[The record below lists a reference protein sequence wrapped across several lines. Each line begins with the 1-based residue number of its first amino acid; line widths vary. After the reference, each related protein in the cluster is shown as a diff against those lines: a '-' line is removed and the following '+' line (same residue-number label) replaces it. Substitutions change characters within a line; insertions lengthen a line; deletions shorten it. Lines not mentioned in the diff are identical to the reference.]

1 MRALIFGK
9 TGQVAIELKKLFAD
23 EGHEVIA
30 LGRDDANLEDSVA
43 LESSVFQH
51 SADIIINAAAYT
63 NVDGAEQDRELA
75 LTVNALA
82 PFCIANAAQE
92 VGAPFIHI
100 STDYVFD
107 GSGETPWK
115 VDDTINPI
123 NHYGFSKVEGER
135 MIASTPGRNIILRTS
150 WVFSNHGR
158 NFVSTILS
166 AGTAQNNLR
175 IVGDQIGG
183 PTSAADIAKA
193 ILVIAGQEH
202 NAPGVGTQIVHFC
215 GHPFVSWA
223 EFGEAII
230 KRAGLDTSITAISS
244 AEYPTAATRP
254 KNSRLDVS
262 GLASLYGIKAP
273 EWRAALDIYFKRI
286 THNE

>member
-30 LGRDDANLEDSVA
+30 LGRDDANLEDAGA
-43 LESSVFQH
+43 LESAVFKH
-51 SADIIINAAAYT
+51 NADIIINAAAYT
-63 NVDGAEQDRELA
+63 NVDGAEQDREVV

-82 PFCIANAAQE
+82 PFWIAKAAQE
-92 VGAPFIHI
+92 VEIPFIHI

-123 NHYGFSKVEGER
+123 NHYGFSKAEGER
-135 MIASTPGRNIILRTS
+135 LIASTSGRNTILRTS
-150 WVFSNHGR
+150 WVFSNHGT
-158 NFVSTILS
+158 NFVNTILR
-166 AGTAQNNLR
+166 AGAAQSNLR
-175 IVGDQIGG
+175 IVEDQIGG

-193 ILVIAGQEH
+193 ILVIASQEH

-215 GHPFVSWA
+215 GRPFVSWA
-223 EFGEAII
+223 EFGEAIM
-230 KRAGLDTSITAISS
+230 KRAGLDTSITTISS
-244 AEYPTAATRP
+244 AEYPTAAARP

-262 GLASLYGIKAP
+262 GLASLYGIEAP
-273 EWRAALDIYFKRI
+273 EWRDALDIYFKRFR
-286 THNE
+286 HND